1 MNISNEEMLCSMNA
15 IYKFVFE
22 TEPVHRNIIRKKL
35 LNKGKISS
43 KEKFYHAVEELLKSG
58 NMTMVKENFYLN
70 PDIIEVGKLDKIGDD
85 FIVRTTD
92 PRVMFKMNKS
102 VVAGYKKGDS
112 VDIVISKYGD
122 LKSAVI
128 LGKSKKQFAFNDSVK
143 TKKEVLKKK
152 DKFILGRVVKT
163 GHDNLVFIPNK
174 KNFPVRQIPILNN
187 KEEFS
192 SFQDK
197 ICILSLKDKDVP
209 SLGGYIKQVKGN
221 ACNPI
226 HEYDAIAENYGAIMS
241 WSGSELEKEITKIPK
256 TVDTSS
262 LSLITEDE
270 AKFMQKGNVVDLR
283 HLPFATVDPATCKDM
298 DDAIY
303 STFND
308 QGDIVCYAA
317 VANVTKYVDLD
328 SKIGQRYLDA
338 GFTIYA
344 PNKAYNIL
352 PTELSTGICSL
363 NPDEDRLAFVVKTV
377 IDRKTGLAKSSNIYD
392 AIIRSRKK
400 YSYEQAQAIV
410 DEMEPLVSKGQLLNK
425 YLSSNDFSEEEQI
438 LMNYYAAKLIKLGQE
453 KRNMIKFTPGTEK
466 QVVFN
471 EDFND
476 IVDIVSIPHLYYH
489 EVIEA
494 FMVTANETTA
504 KYAKDNKL
512 SNIYR
517 VHSEPNEKKAT
528 CAYEFFNIFG
538 IDFSGDVSIESLR
551 DVIEQ
556 AKDSPY
562 EDKINQFLIRMQ
574 SRAEYSSKLYSDDKK
589 IGAKEQK
596 ISHFALQ
603 SPHYSH
609 TTSPIRRVPDYVTQ
623 YNILAHLHDTKPI
636 PESKILDIIENVN
649 KRQIAVDNA
658 EKDFESVNAV
668 IYAEHHIGDVM
679 SGRISSFRPSRPE
692 DHIDEEI
699 IVIAENE
706 EKGIKAEIPLSK
718 LLGKRSYYCGL
729 SEQECAVIDE
739 SGEVLLTICQ
749 PLDFIIE
756 KADRKA
762 MKVVGNTNP
771 MLIKQAEIRE
781 EQKRQNNLNKSLTM
795 KNTISKDQINS
806 YIETQ
811 EK

>member
-1 MNISNEEMLCSMNA
+1 
-15 IYKFVFE
+15 
-22 TEPVHRNIIRKKL
+22 
-35 LNKGKISS
+35 
-43 KEKFYHAVEELLKSG
+43 
-58 NMTMVKENFYLN
+58 
-70 PDIIEVGKLDKIGDD
+70 
-85 FIVRTTD
+85 
-92 PRVMFKMNKS
+92 MFKMNKS

-112 VDIVISKYGD
+112 VDIIISKYGD

-143 TKKEVLKKK
+143 TQKETLKKK

-187 KEEFS
+187 KEEYS

-197 ICILSLKDKDVP
+197 ICVLSLKDKDVP

-221 ACNPI
+221 AGNPI

-241 WSGSELEKEITKIPK
+241 WSGSELEKEIVKIPR
-256 TVDTSS
+256 TVDTSR
-262 LSLITEDE
+262 LSLISEDE
-270 AKFMQKGNVVDLR
+270 ARFMHKGNVVDLR

-308 QGDIVCYAA
+308 QGDIVCYTA

-328 SKIGQRYLDA
+328 SKIGERYVNA

-352 PTELSTGICSL
+352 PSELSTGICSL

-377 IDRKTGLAKSSNIYD
+377 IDKKTGIVKSSNIYD

-400 YSYEQAQAIV
+400 YSYQQAQAIV
-410 DEMEPLVSKGQLLNK
+410 DELEPVVSKGQLLNK
-425 YLSSNDFSEEEQI
+425 SLMNYEFSEEEQI
-438 LMNYYAAKLIKLGQE
+438 LMNYYTAQLIKSGQE
-453 KRNMIKFTPGTEK
+453 KRNMIKFSPGTEK

-476 IVDIVSIPHLYYH
+476 IVDIIPIPHLYYH

-562 EDKINQFLIRMQ
+562 EGKINQFLIRMQ

-589 IGAKEQK
+589 DDYKEQK

-623 YNILAHLHDTKPI
+623 YNILAHLHGTKPI
-636 PESKILDIIENVN
+636 SEAKILDIIENVN
-649 KRQIAVDNA
+649 QRQICVDNA
-658 EKDFESVNAV
+658 ERDFESVNAA
-668 IYAEHHIGDVM
+668 IYAEHHIGDIM
-679 SGRISSFRPSRPE
+679 TGRISSFRPSRPE
-692 DHIDEEI
+692 DQIDEEI

-756 KADRKA
+756 KADRKT

-781 EQKRQNNLNKSLTM
+781 EQKRQNDNLNKSLTM
-795 KNTISKDQINS
+795 KNAISKDQINS
-806 YIETQ
+806 HIEIQ